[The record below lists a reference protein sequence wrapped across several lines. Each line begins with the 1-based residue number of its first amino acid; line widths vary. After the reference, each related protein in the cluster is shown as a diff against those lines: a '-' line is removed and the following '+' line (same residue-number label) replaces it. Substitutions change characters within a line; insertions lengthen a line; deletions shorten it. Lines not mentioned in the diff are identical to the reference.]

1 MIANLK
7 RPIVVI
13 VIGYIIG
20 IIWGLY
26 FDFSI
31 VLLYILIAILFYRK
45 NRRNS
50 IMSFLI
56 ILLKKCFKSK
66 KNTSFQLF
74 SIHRYIRYIK
84 LILTK
89 QVIFLIV
96 ISSMISN
103 TIFLFQEKRYENL
116 YPEENILVEGI
127 IISNQEEREYK
138 NRYKLKVLTANSSDR
153 YQSTQIYIEVK
164 KNVQLEYGDKVRL
177 RGEFQ
182 KGSEQR
188 NTGGFDYQL
197 YLKSIHIYG
206 TLKVESYQKISSDN
220 VNWIE
225 KSINTIKLAM
235 TENIEKVL
243 EKEEAQIVKGLI
255 LGDTTALE
263 EELKEKFQIAN
274 ISHVLAVSG
283 MHIIYI
289 IMGIEIVLKKWIGK
303 RHVKYVVII
312 GLLFYMVLTGYTSSI
327 VRAGI
332 MGMMNILAFLVYRKN
347 DIWTSIAISLGIILI
362 QNPYAITGVGLQLSY
377 LGTIGIILFNKNIKQ
392 YLDNV
397 KWIKN
402 NIQLK
407 KSKRISKIVENLKDM
422 ISVTLSAQTMI
433 LPIMLYH
440 FNMIGIYF
448 VVANILVSI
457 IIGPIMFLSIIFI
470 FSSFI
475 HLQISQ
481 FISIFLSLGIQILM
495 QISNLANLPFSKIY
509 VPTPSVLFIF
519 IYYIGILAGNQIY
532 VIYTS
537 KYLNGTKRRVKN
549 LIALMKYRLYEKKK
563 KTKKIYQKILRERNI
578 KAFIKRT
585 YKGIFL
591 IIFLIGIYQFPK
603 DLEIYFLDV
612 GQGDS
617 CFIVTPNHKTILID
631 GGGSTSNTFDVGK
644 DTVIP
649 YLLDKGYTKLDYV
662 FISHFDQDHVGGI
675 LPVLEEFKVGQIFI
689 SKQGE
694 KSENYETFLE
704 IVEQKNL
711 KVQEVKIGDKITIGD
726 VTFHILWPSGNQIEE
741 NILNNNA
748 MVMKLQYKSF
758 SMLFTGDIEE
768 VAEKKMLDTYKNH
781 LDMLKATVLK
791 VAHHGS
797 KSSSTEEFLKAVNSK
812 VAMIGVGENNMFG
825 HPNNAVLERL
835 QAFRYADF

>member
-26 FDFSI
+26 FKLSI

-45 NRRNS
+45 NQRNS

-56 ILLKKCFKSK
+56 IFLKKCFKSQR
-66 KNTSFQLF
+66 NTSFQFF
-74 SIHRYIRYIK
+74 SIHRYVRYIK
-84 LILTK
+84 LIFTK
-89 QVIFLIV
+89 QVICFMA
-96 ISSMISN
+96 ISSIISN
-103 TIFLFQEKRYENL
+103 TILIFQEKRYENL
-116 YPEENILVEGI
+116 YPEENISVEGI
-127 IISNQEEREYK
+127 VVSNQEEREYK
-138 NRYKLKVLTANSSDR
+138 NRYKLNVLTVNSSDK
-153 YQSTQIYIEVK
+153 YQSTQMYIEVK
-164 KNVQLEYGDKVRL
+164 KDISFQYGDKVML
-177 RGEFQ
+177 QGEFR

-206 TLKVESYQKISSDN
+206 TLKVENYKKISSDN
-220 VNWIE
+220 ANWFE
-225 KSINTIKLAM
+225 KSMNDIKLVISQ
-235 TENIEKVL
+235 NIENLL
-243 EKEEAQIVKGLI
+243 EEQEQQIVKGFI
-255 LGDTTALE
+255 LGDTTALD

-283 MHIIYI
+283 MHIVYI
-289 IMGIEIVLKKWIGK
+289 VIGIEIVFKKWLGK

-312 GLLFYMVLTGYTSSI
+312 GLVFYMALTGYTSSI

-332 MGMMNILAFLVYRKN
+332 MGMMNIVAFLVYRKN

-362 QNPYAITGVGLQLSY
+362 QNPYVITGVGLQLSY
-377 LGTIGIILFNKNIKQ
+377 LGTIGIILFNKSIKQ
-392 YLDNV
+392 YFDNI

-402 NIQLK
+402 NISIK
-407 KSKRISKIVENLKDM
+407 RSKRISQIVENLKDM
-422 ISVTLSAQTMI
+422 IAVTLSAQLMI
-433 LPIMLYH
+433 LPVMLYH

-448 VVANILVSI
+448 VITNILVSI
-457 IIGPIMFLSIIFI
+457 VTGPIMFLSVIFV

-475 HLQISQ
+475 QLQISQ
-481 FISIFLSLGIQILM
+481 FISIFLSLGIKCFI

-509 VPTPSVLFIF
+509 IPTPSILFII
-519 IYYIGILAGNQIY
+519 IYYIAILIGNQIY
-532 VIYTS
+532 RIYTS
-537 KYLNGTKRRVKN
+537 QYINPTKTRVKN
-549 LIALMKYRLYEKKK
+549 LIALVKYKLYEKKK
-563 KTKKIYQKILRERNI
+563 KIRKIYQKILKERNV
-578 KAFIKRT
+578 KVFIVKT
-585 YKGIFL
+585 YKVIFF
-591 IIFLIGIYQFPK
+591 IVFLVGIYQFPK
-603 DLEIYFLDV
+603 NLEIHFLDV

-617 CFIVTPNHKTILID
+617 CFIITPNHKTILID

-644 DTVIP
+644 DTLIP
-649 YLLDKGYTKLDYV
+649 YLLDKGYTKLDYIL
-662 FISHFDQDHVGGI
+662 ISHFDQDHVGGI
-675 LPVLEEFKVGQIFI
+675 LPILEEFKVGQVFI
-689 SKQGE
+689 TKQEE

-704 IVEQKNL
+704 IVKEKNL
-711 KVQEVKIGDKITIGD
+711 KVREVKAGDKITIGE
-726 VTFHILWPSGNQIEE
+726 VTFHILWPMEKQIEE

-768 VAEKKMLDTYKNH
+768 VAEKKILDTYKNH

-812 VAMIGVGENNMFG
+812 VAIIGVGENNMFG

-835 QAFRYADF
+835 QAFRHADF

>member
-1 MIANLK
+1 MQEEYYNDNEIGGDNIK

-26 FDFSI
+26 FEFSI
-31 VLLYILIAILFYRK
+31 VLLYILIT
-45 NRRNS
+45 
-50 IMSFLI
+50 FLYV
-56 ILLKKCFKSK
+56 LKICFRSK
-66 KNTSFQLF
+66 KHKKFQIL
-74 SIHRYIRYIK
+74 SSYRYIRYIK

-89 QVIFLIV
+89 QVIVLII
-96 ISSMISN
+96 ISSIISN
-103 TIFLFQEKRYENL
+103 TILIFQENQYKNL
-116 YPEENILVEGI
+116 YPEESIMVEGI

-138 NRYKLKVLTANSSDR
+138 NRYKVNVLTVNSSNK
-153 YQSTQIYIEVK
+153 YHFTQIYIDVK
-164 KNVQLEYGDKVRL
+164 KDVQLEYGDKVIL
-177 RGEFQ
+177 QGEFR

-197 YLKSIHIYG
+197 YLKSINIYG
-206 TLKVESYQKISSDN
+206 TLNVESYETISSDN

-225 KSINTIKLAM
+225 KSINKIKLTI

-243 EKEEAQIVKGLI
+243 EKEEEQIVKGLI
-255 LGDTTALE
+255 LGDTTVLE
-263 EELKEKFQIAN
+263 EELKEKFQVAN

-289 IMGIEIVLKKWIGK
+289 IMGIEMLLKKLLGK
-303 RHVKYVVII
+303 RNVRYVVIT
-312 GLLFYMVLTGYTSSI
+312 GLIFYMSITGFTSSI

-332 MGMMNILAFLVYRKN
+332 MGIMNVVAFLVYKKN
-347 DIWTSIAISLGIILI
+347 DIWTSMAISLEIILI

-377 LGTIGIILFNKNIKQ
+377 LGTIGIILFSKNIKQ
-392 YLDNV
+392 YLDNI

-402 NIQLK
+402 NIRIK
-407 KSKRISKIVENLKDM
+407 RNKRISKIVENLKDM
-422 ISVTLSAQTMI
+422 ISVTLSAQFMI
-433 LPIMLYH
+433 FPIMLYH

-448 VVANILVSI
+448 VITNILVSV

-470 FSSFI
+470 FVSFI

-481 FISIFLSLGIQILM
+481 HISIFLSFGIKCLI

-509 VPTPSVLFIF
+509 VSTPSILGII
-519 IYYIGILAGNQIY
+519 IYYIFIFSSNQIY
-532 VIYTS
+532 IIYTN
-537 KYLNGTKRRVKN
+537 KYLNSTKRRFKN
-549 LIALMKYRLYEKKK
+549 LIALMKYKLYEEKKK
-563 KTKKIYQKILRERNI
+563 IRKMYQKILRERNV
-578 KAFIKRT
+578 KALIVKT
-585 YKGIFL
+585 YKVIFL
-591 IIFLIGIYQFPK
+591 IIFLIGICQFPK
-603 DLEIYFLDV
+603 NLEIHFLDV

-617 CFIVTPNHKTILID
+617 CFIITPEQKTILID
-631 GGGSTSNTFDVGK
+631 GGGNTSNTFDVGK
-644 DTVIP
+644 ETLIP

-675 LPVLEEFKVGQIFI
+675 LSILQELKVGQVFI

-704 IVEQKNL
+704 LVNEKKIN
-711 KVQEVKIGDKITIGD
+711 VQEVKAGDKVTIGD
-726 VTFHILWPSGNQIEE
+726 ITFHVLWPIEKQIEE

-748 MVMKLQYKSF
+748 MVMKLQYRSF

-768 VAEKKMLDTYKNH
+768 IAEKKILHIYKND
-781 LDMLKATVLK
+781 LDILQSSVLK

-797 KSSSTEEFLKAVNSK
+797 KSSSTEEFLKAVNGE
-812 VAMIGVGENNMFG
+812 VAIIGVGENNMFG
-825 HPNNAVLERL
+825 HPSNVVLERL
-835 QAFRYADF
+835 QSFRYADFQDR